1 MPFKYRILFV
11 DDDERLR
18 ELAKAILESHGYE
31 VLCAKDGFDGLAALK
46 DSLPDLIISDLQ
58 MPNMDG
64 FEFLSVIRQRFPYL
78 PVIVI
83 SGEFTGFDVP
93 HSVLADA
100 FFEKTQYTP
109 DRLMAQI
116 AALVRK
122 VSAAPARGQA
132 EGTGVDSACRKR
144 ARLGDLHQLPADLF
158 DSGTARTPVL
168 TAPRANTARLRF
180 NSNRRRRG
188 MLHRS
193 RKEELW
199 GNWIGSP
206 SSPA

>member
-18 ELAKAILESHGYE
+18 ELAKAILELQGYE
-31 VLCAKDGFDGLAALK
+31 VLCAIDGFDGLAALK

-64 FEFLSVIRQRFPYL
+64 FEFLSVIRQRFPQL

-100 FFEKTQYTP
+100 FFEKSQYTP
-109 DRLMAQI
+109 DRLIAQI
-116 AALVRK
+116 ATLVRK
-122 VSAAPARGQA
+122 APLRSDAAKPKAPVWIPHAECDRVSVTCTNCLRTTSIPAP
-132 EGTGVDSACRKR
+132 
-144 ARLGDLHQLPADLF
+144 
-158 DSGTARTPVL
+158 
-168 TAPRANTARLRF
+168 
-180 NSNRRRRG
+180 
-188 MLHRS
+188 
-193 RKEELW
+193 
-199 GNWIGSP
+199 P
-206 SSPA
+206 SSGAHTAACEYCLFTIQFLSP

>member
-18 ELAKAILESHGYE
+18 NLAKAILESHGYE
-31 VLCAKDGFDGLAALK
+31 VLCAEDGFDGLAALK
-46 DSLPDLIISDLQ
+46 ESLPDLIISDLQ
-58 MPNMDG
+58 MPKMDG
-64 FEFLSVIRQRFPYL
+64 FEFLSVIRQRFPEL

-122 VSAAPARGQA
+122 SPLRPHEGKPKSSVWIPHAQSERVSVTCTNCLRTSSLAAPPASGA
-132 EGTGVDSACRKR
+132 HSFACEYC
-144 ARLGDLHQLPADLF
+144 AFTIQF
-158 DSGTARTPVL
+158 Q
-168 TAPRANTARLRF
+168 
-180 NSNRRRRG
+180 
-188 MLHRS
+188 
-193 RKEELW
+193 
-199 GNWIGSP
+199 SP
-206 SSPA
+206 